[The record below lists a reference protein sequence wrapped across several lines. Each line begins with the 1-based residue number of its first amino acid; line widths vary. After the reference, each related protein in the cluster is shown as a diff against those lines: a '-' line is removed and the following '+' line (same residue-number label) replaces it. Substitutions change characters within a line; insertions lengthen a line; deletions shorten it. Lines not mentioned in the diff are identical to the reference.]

1 MGGINLGRVVGGGI
15 VAGIV
20 YNVGEAI
27 LNTVVLAADL
37 EVFQKRFSLPPVG
50 GDFILKAT
58 IFMFV
63 VGILNVF
70 LYAAIRPRF
79 GAGVKTAVIAGLL
92 VWALSF
98 LYMSLFNMW
107 LGLFA
112 MGPTMLGVGWELV
125 EAVLASI
132 AGAWVYRE

>member
-1 MGGINLGRVVGGGI
+1 MGGINLGRVIGGGI

-27 LNTVVLAADL
+27 LNMVVLAA
-37 EVFQKRFSLPPVG
+37 EMEGFQKKFSLPPIG
-50 GDFILKAT
+50 GDFIMKAT

-98 LYMSLFNMW
+98 LYATLFNVW
-107 LGLFA
+107 LGLFPMA
-112 MGPTMLGVGWELV
+112 PALLGVGWELV

-132 AGAWVYRE
+132 AGAWAYRE

>member
-1 MGGINLGRVVGGGI
+1 MGGINLGRVLSGGI

-27 LNTVVLAADL
+27 LNMVVLAADM
-37 EVFQKRFSLPPVG
+37 EAFQKKFSLPPVG

-58 IFMFV
+58 IFMFL

-79 GAGVKTAVIAGLL
+79 GAGVQTAVLAGVV

-98 LYMSLFNMW
+98 LYMSLFVMW
-107 LGLFA
+107 LGLFE
-112 MGPTMLGVGWELV
+112 MGPTLLGVTWELV
-125 EAVLASI
+125 EAILASI
-132 AGAWVYRE
+132 AGAWVYKE

>member
-1 MGGINLGRVVGGGI
+1 MGGINLGRVIGGGI

-27 LNTVVLAADL
+27 LNLVVLAADTEAL
-37 EVFQKRFSLPPVG
+37 QKKFNLPPIG

-58 IFMFV
+58 LFMFF

-79 GAGVKTAVIAGLL
+79 GAGVRTAVIAGLI

-98 LYMSLFNMW
+98 LYLSLFNMW
-107 LGLFA
+107 LGLFP
-112 MGPTMLGVGWELV
+112 MGPTLVGVGWELV

-132 AGAWVYRE
+132 AGAWAYRE

>member
-1 MGGINLGRVVGGGI
+1 MGGINLGRVIGGGI

-20 YNVGEAI
+20 YNVGEAV
-27 LNTVVLAADL
+27 LNTIVLAADM
-37 EVFQKRFSLPPVG
+37 ETFQKKFNLPPIG
-50 GDFILKAT
+50 GDFIMKAT
-58 IFMFV
+58 IFMFL

-79 GAGVKTAVIAGLL
+79 GAGVKTAVIAGLV

-98 LYMSLFNMW
+98 LYMSLFVMW
-107 LGLFA
+107 MGLFTP
-112 MGPTMLGVGWELV
+112 GPTLVGVTWELV

-132 AGAWVYRE
+132 AGAWVYKE

>member
-1 MGGINLGRVVGGGI
+1 MGINLGRVVSGGI

-27 LNTVVLAADL
+27 LNMVVLAADM
-37 EVFQKRFSLPPVG
+37 EAFQKRFSLPPIG

-92 VWALSF
+92 VWFLSF
-98 LYMSLFNMW
+98 VYMSVFNMW
-107 LGLFA
+107 LGLVP
-112 MGPTMLGVGWELV
+112 MGPTALGVGWELV

>member
-1 MGGINLGRVVGGGI
+1 MGGINLGRVIGGGI

-27 LNTVVLAADL
+27 LNMVVLAA
-37 EVFQKRFSLPPVG
+37 EMEAFQKRFSLPPVG
-50 GDFILKAT
+50 GDFIMKAT

-79 GAGVKTAVIAGLL
+79 GAGVKTAVYAGLL

-98 LYMSLFNMW
+98 LYATLFNVW
-107 LGLFA
+107 LGLFPMA
-112 MGPTMLGVGWELV
+112 PAALGVGWELV

>member
-1 MGGINLGRVVGGGI
+1 MGGINLGRVVAGGI

-20 YNVGEAI
+20 YNVGEVI
-27 LNTVVLAADL
+27 LNMVVLAADM
-37 EVFQKRFSLPPVG
+37 EAFQKRFSLPPVG

-58 IFMFV
+58 LFMLF

-79 GAGVKTAVIAGLL
+79 GAGVKTAVIAGLI

-98 LYMSLFNMW
+98 LYVSLFNMW
-107 LGLFA
+107 LGLFPL
-112 MGPTMLGVGWELV
+112 GPTMLGVGWELV
-125 EAVLASI
+125 EAVLASV